1 MDKQGFVWNG
11 QNKDRLTYRSLILL
25 LKQSLFKE
33 EVVDTTNK
41 FTTYQLDIQ
50 QNHTKDQ

>member
-25 LKQSLFKE
+25 SKQLLFTE

-41 FTTYQLDIQ
+41 FTTYQLEIQ
-50 QNHTKDQ
+50 QNHRKGQ